1 VYIAGVGELRLA
13 RCMWLFELSE
23 KLCIWFSFLLQSAE
37 ILQNGTVVASV
48 PYSITLASSSKNN
61 YDVTEA
67 QINSCY

>member
-1 VYIAGVGELRLA
+1 
-13 RCMWLFELSE
+13 MWLFELSE